1 MNQDFRALRDVFG
14 RFATG
19 VCIVTCAGWQR
30 QPCGVTVN
38 SFSSVSLD
46 PPLIL
51 FSLDRRRGS
60 YEQFVNA
67 RHFAVN
73 VLHESQVEL
82 SRTFAT
88 SGADKWRGL
97 AYETWET
104 GAPILPDSLA
114 CMECDRIGE
123 HQGGDHVIVLGQVR
137 RTRCAAAGEPLLFF
151 RGEYRAIGD
160 RHVSPRRAG

>member
-1 MNQDFRALRDVFG
+1 MNENFRALRDVFG

-19 VCIVTCAGWQR
+19 VCIVTCAGTR
-30 QPCGVTVN
+30 ESSLCGITVN

-60 YEQFVNA
+60 YEQFLRA

-73 VLHESQVEL
+73 VLKKTQIDL
-82 SRTFAT
+82 SVTFAT
-88 SGADKWRGL
+88 GGADKWHGL

-114 CMECDRIGE
+114 SMECDRVGE
-123 HQGGDHVIVLGQVR
+123 HHGGDHAIVLGQVR
-137 RTRCAAAGEPLLFF
+137 RTSCDPNGEPLLFF
-151 RGEYRAIGD
+151 RGEYRGIGD
-160 RHVSPRRAG
+160 RHASLPR

>member
-1 MNQDFRALRDVFG
+1 MSEDFRGLRDVFG

-19 VCIVTCAGWQR
+19 VCIVTCADPHGN
-30 QPCGVTVN
+30 PCGVTVN

-60 YEQFVNA
+60 YERFVEA

-73 VLHESQVEL
+73 VLERSQIDL
-82 SRTFAT
+82 SVTFARRD
-88 SGADKWRGL
+88 ADKWHGL
-97 AYETWET
+97 SYETWET
-104 GAPILPDSLA
+104 GAPILPASLA

-123 HQGGDHVIVLGQVR
+123 HQGGDHVIMLGQVR
-137 RTRCAAAGEPLLFF
+137 RSRCAPEGEPLLFF

-160 RHVSPRRAG
+160 RHVSQRAG